1 MTHYD
6 RAVTKNFFGAG
17 VLVILALGACS
28 SSSSNDGVA
37 STDDAKT
44 AYLALDASIDKAI
57 ALGFQGFNAATSANI
72 DPQTASGKS
81 AGTLIVEGQV
91 DQGASTNKTMNLT
104 ETMVGYSDD
113 GKLTFATYG
122 QLLPTLSMKLSKI
135 PDGTMTGTLDGVFL
149 MTGALAGE
157 VKLTVTLT
165 AALEATPADAGG
177 AAGVQR
183 KAGTT
188 HITGTATSG
197 TSTYAI
203 DVTK

>member
-1 MTHYD
+1 M
-6 RAVTKNFFGAG
+6 TKNFFGAG
-17 VLVILALGACS
+17 VLMIFALGACS
-28 SSSSNDGVA
+28 SSSTSDGVA

-44 AYLALDASIDKAI
+44 AYLALDASIDTAI

-72 DPQTASGKS
+72 APQTASGKAS
-81 AGTLIVEGQV
+81 GTLTVGGQV
-91 DQGASTNKTMNLT
+91 DQGASSNKTMNLT
-104 ETMVGYSDD
+104 ETMAGYSDD
-113 GKLTFATYG
+113 GTITFATRDTA
-122 QLLPTLSMKLSKI
+122 LPTLSMKLSKI
-135 PDGTMTGTLDGVFL
+135 PDGTMTGTLDGVFV
-149 MTGALAGE
+149 MTGALAGD

-165 AALEATPADAGG
+165 ADLEASPADAGG
-177 AAGVQR
+177 AGVQR